1 MLILPKIIFRG
12 KSNFGTRKNKFFKDF
27 RLERK
32 VKQQQSGQLLKLEKV
47 LQVEQ

>member
-1 MLILPKIIFRG
+1 MIFRE
-12 KSNFGTRKNKFFKDF
+12 KSNFGTHKNKFFKDS